1 MLVLAPSILSADFK
15 ELGKA
20 VETVAAAGAEY
31 IHIDVMDGMFVP
43 SISYG
48 MPVIK
53 SIRSC
58 TDKVFDV
65 HMMVEE
71 PSRYVEDMKAAGADL
86 ICVHQEAC
94 KHLDRTV
101 NRIKELGMKAAVALN
116 PATPVSTLD
125 AILPELDMVLVMSV
139 NPGFGGQKFIPYTLD
154 KVRELRAKIDER
166 GLKTDIEIDGGVGL
180 GNIREVLDAGANI
193 IVAGSAVYNGNVEE
207 NVKKFMDIFKEYE
220 R

>member
-71 PSRYVEDMKAAGADL
+71 PSRYVADMKAAGADL

-220 R
+220 K